1 MTIASKTELRAAIG
15 AAEMIAARLDMPNH
29 RLTIGER
36 RVIAATLR
44 DLADVA
50 RRAFDPYARHDWA
63 VTPRETREA
72 DDAPGLFG
80 GAA

>member
-1 MTIASKTELRAAIG
+1 MIQSKTELRAAIQ
-15 AAEMIAARLDMPNH
+15 AAEMIAARLDYPAH

-36 RVIAATLR
+36 RVIAQTLR

-50 RRAFDPYARHDWA
+50 RRAFDPYARNDWA
-63 VTPRETREA
+63 AEPKEPTEA

-80 GAA
+80 EAVS

>member
-1 MTIASKTELRAAIG
+1 MIQSKTELRAAIR
-15 AAEMIAARLDMPNH
+15 AAEMIAARLEFPAHKVSM
-29 RLTIGER
+29 GER